1 MTVTIP
7 ESHRDLLTDE
17 VKAFAHLATLMAD
30 GSPQV
35 TPVWFDT
42 LGDFLR
48 VNTVRGRTKDRNMTA
63 RPKVALAIQD
73 PRDPYRYIQIRGTV
87 VEATEDGADDH
98 IDRLAGKYT
107 GQATY
112 QWGQAGQ
119 IRVIYTIRVDAVSVT
134 G

>member
-1 MTVTIP
+1 MNATIP

-17 VKAFAHLATLMAD
+17 AMAFAYLATTMAD

-42 LGDFLR
+42 LGESLR
-48 VNTVRGRTKDRNMTA
+48 VNTVRGRTKDQNMTA
-63 RPKVALAIQD
+63 RPKVAMVIQD
-73 PRDPYRYIQIRGTV
+73 PRNPYRYVQVRGTV
-87 VEATEDGADDH
+87 VEGTEEGAADH

-107 GQATY
+107 GEAKY
-112 QWGQAGQ
+112 QWGRPEEVR
-119 IRVIYTIRVDAVSVT
+119 IIYTIRPDAVHVM